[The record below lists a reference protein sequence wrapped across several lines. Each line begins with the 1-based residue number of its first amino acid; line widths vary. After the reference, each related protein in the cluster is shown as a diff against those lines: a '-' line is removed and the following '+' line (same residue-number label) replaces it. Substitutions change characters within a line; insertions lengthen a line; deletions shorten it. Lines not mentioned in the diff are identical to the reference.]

1 MQTRN
6 YPGRYDSLDKIREF
20 VVRAAD
26 QAGLDKPAVYAV
38 ELAVDEACC
47 NIIDHAYG
55 GEDIGDIE
63 CSIVPLDNGLKVIL
77 RDHGRPFDIS
87 RVPAPELNVPLSKL
101 KTRGVGLYL
110 MKNMMDVIDY
120 VAAAEGGGNVMTMI
134 KYKR

>member
-1 MQTRN
+1 MQTRK

-63 CSIVPLDNGLKVIL
+63 CTVVAIKDGVKVVL
-77 RDHGRPFDIS
+77 RDHGRPFDMS
-87 RVPAPELNVPLSKL
+87 KVPDPELGLPLEKL

-110 MKNMMDVIDY
+110 MKNMMDEIDY
-120 VAAAEGGGNVMTMI
+120 VASPAEGNVMTMI